1 MAQPAH
7 SNAEPIISSKEKDTG
22 LQTGTQFL
30 SETQKDR
37 GVFEVWINRWNSQ
50 EPSDRTISE
59 SGSLKEHIY
68 RGSLYHQTAMDWGKN
83 EEAPS
88 GSSFANLSLP
98 QIDFDTDDV
107 DEESS
112 DRVILLAKKYA
123 SEKVFLSKDD
133 NARLEMINQKMDLR
147 YPRYSTQDWEL
158 LDEAAALINELSDM
172 SGEKA
177 E

>member
-1 MAQPAH
+1 MALQAH
-7 SNAEPIISSKEKDTG
+7 SNAEPFISSKGKDTG
-22 LQTGTQFL
+22 LETGTQFL
-30 SETQKDR
+30 SETQKNR
-37 GVFEVWINRWNSQ
+37 GVFEGWISLWNRQ

-59 SGSLKEHIY
+59 AGSLKEHIY

-83 EEAPS
+83 EEDQS
-88 GSSFANLSLP
+88 GSSCANLSLP
-98 QIDFDTDDV
+98 QFDFDADDV
-107 DEESS
+107 DEESN
-112 DRVILLAKKYA
+112 DRVLLLAKKYA

-158 LDEAAALINELSDM
+158 LDEAKALINELSDM